1 MLFKTNQIMFYVII
15 PRSLKIYYCMVNA
28 MNNFNTNDNDLSI
41 ENYNP
46 NDLVD
51 IRNIVIDKKQPIE
64 NRILSF
70 VEQIKNPYLFK
81 VGNIAVKVNFNNN
94 NATLQER
101 LENYLKD
108 CLKN

>member
-1 MLFKTNQIMFYVII
+1 
-15 PRSLKIYYCMVNA
+15 MVSAVNS
-28 MNNFNTNDNDLSI
+28 FDFEENDLSI
-41 ENYNP
+41 ENYNM

-51 IRNIVIDKKQPIE
+51 IRDIVVDKKPPIE

-70 VEQIKNPYLFK
+70 VEQVKNPYFFK

-94 NATLQER
+94 NASLQER
-101 LENYLKD
+101 LENYFKD

>member
-1 MLFKTNQIMFYVII
+1 
-15 PRSLKIYYCMVNA
+15 MVSAVNSSD
-28 MNNFNTNDNDLSI
+28 FEENDLSI
-41 ENYNP
+41 ENYNM

-51 IRNIVIDKKQPIE
+51 IRDIVVDKKQPIE

-70 VEQIKNPYLFK
+70 VEQVKNPYFFK

-94 NATLQER
+94 NASLQER
-101 LENYLKD
+101 LENYFKD